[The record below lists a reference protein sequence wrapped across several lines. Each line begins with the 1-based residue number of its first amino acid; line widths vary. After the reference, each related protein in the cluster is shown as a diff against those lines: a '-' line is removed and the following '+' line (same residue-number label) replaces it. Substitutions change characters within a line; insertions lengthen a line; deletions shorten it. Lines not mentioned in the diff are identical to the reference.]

1 MLDTSARLLR
11 LLSLLQ
17 TPRVWPGSE
26 LAERLGVSGRTVRN
40 DIDRLREL
48 GYPVDATRGAAGGY
62 RLGAGAAMP
71 PLLLDDEEAVAVTIA
86 LRTAA
91 QGAVP
96 GTEETSLQALAKL
109 EQVLPSRLRRRVR
122 ALQAFTMAVP
132 ADRPA
137 PTVSADTLT
146 TLVSACRDRERLR
159 FDYLDHAGSSTRRV
173 VEPYRAVNWGQR
185 WYLVAW
191 DVEREDWRTFRI
203 DRIQPRTPTGP
214 RFTPREPPGG
224 DLTAYVS
231 LRVSSA
237 AWRHHARVTVHAPA
251 PAVIEQINPAVGTV
265 EALDADTC
273 VLTTGADTLQ
283 TLAAYLGMLDFDFDV
298 TEPVELVDHLR
309 RLADRYSRS
318 TPPTRCDE
326 KTPSGPSEPASTRS
340 ATAEPDDPNET
351 SHS

>member
-17 TPRVWPGSE
+17 TPRAWPGSV
-26 LAERLGVSGRTVRN
+26 LAERLGVSGRTIRN

-48 GYPVDATRGAAGGY
+48 GYPVDAERGSTGGY

-96 GTEETSLQALAKL
+96 GTEENALRALVKL

-122 ALQAFTMAVP
+122 ALQAYTVAVP

-137 PTVSADTLT
+137 PTVSAEVLT

-159 FDYLDHAGSSTRRV
+159 FDYLDHGGSSTRRV
-173 VEPYRAVNWGQR
+173 VEPYRAVNWGRR

-214 RFTPREPPGG
+214 RFAPREPPGG
-224 DLTAYVS
+224 DVAAYVS
-231 LRVSSA
+231 RRVSGA

-251 PAVIEQINPAVGTV
+251 AAVIERINPAVGTV
-265 EALDADTC
+265 EAVDSDTC
-273 VLTTGADTLQ
+273 VLTTGADTVQ
-283 TLAAYLGMLDFDFDV
+283 TLAVHLGMLDFDFDV
-298 TEPVELVDHLR
+298 TEPEELVTHLR
-309 RLADRYSRS
+309 RLGSRYARS
-318 TPPTRCDE
+318 TPPNPT
-326 KTPSGPSEPASTRS
+326 PASPNPTPTPTPDPTAPPTR
-340 ATAEPDDPNET
+340 
-351 SHS
+351 

>member
-17 TPRVWPGSE
+17 TPRAWPGSE

-48 GYPVDATRGAAGGY
+48 GYPVDATRGATGGY
-62 RLGAGAAMP
+62 RLGAGAVMP

-96 GTEETSLQALAKL
+96 GTEETSLRALSKL

-122 ALQAFTMAVP
+122 TLQAYTVAVP
-132 ADRPA
+132 DDRPA
-137 PTVSADTLT
+137 PALSADVLT

-159 FDYLDHAGSSTRRV
+159 FDYLDHAGSPTRRV
-173 VEPYRAVNWGQR
+173 VEPYRAVNWGRR

-191 DVEREDWRTFRI
+191 DTEREDWRTFRA
-203 DRIQPRTPTGP
+203 DRIRPRTPTGP
-214 RFTPREPPGG
+214 RFAPREPPGA
-224 DLTAYVS
+224 DIAAYVS
-231 LRVSSA
+231 RRVSGA

-251 PAVIEQINPAVGTV
+251 ADVVERINPAVGLV
-265 EALDADTC
+265 EAIDAESC
-273 VLTTGADTLQ
+273 LLITGADTVQ
-283 TLAAYLGMLDFDFDV
+283 TLAVHLSLLDLDFDV
-298 TEPVELVDHLR
+298 TEPEELVTYLR
-309 RLADRYSRS
+309 RLADRYARS
-318 TPPTRCDE
+318 VPP
-326 KTPSGPSEPASTRS
+326 A
-340 ATAEPDDPNET
+340 
-351 SHS
+351 H

>member
-1 MLDTSARLLR
+1 MLDTSARLLA

-17 TPRVWPGSE
+17 TPRSWPGSE

-48 GYPVDATRGAAGGY
+48 GYPVDAARGAAGGY

-96 GTEETSLQALAKL
+96 GTEETSLRALAKL

-122 ALQAFTMAVP
+122 TLQAYTVAVP

-137 PTVSADTLT
+137 PTVSADVLT

-159 FDYLDHAGSSTRRV
+159 FDYFDHAGSPTRRT
-173 VEPYRAVNWGQR
+173 VEPHRAVNWGRR

-203 DRIQPRTPTGP
+203 DRMRPRTPTGP
-214 RFTPREPPGG
+214 RFAPREPPAA
-224 DLTAYVS
+224 DLAAYVS
-231 LRVSSA
+231 GRVASA

-251 PAVIEQINPAVGTV
+251 AAVVERINPAVGTV
-265 EALDADTC
+265 EAVDADSCT
-273 VLTTGADTLQ
+273 LITGADTLRA
-283 TLAAYLGMLDFDFDV
+283 LAVHLGMLDLDFEV
-298 TEPVELVDHLR
+298 TGPPELVTHLR
-309 RLADRYSRS
+309 GLADRYARS
-318 TPPTRCDE
+318 TPPED
-326 KTPSGPSEPASTRS
+326 
-340 ATAEPDDPNET
+340 
-351 SHS
+351 

>member
-1 MLDTSARLLR
+1 MQDTSARMLR

-17 TPRVWPGSE
+17 TRRAWPGSE

-62 RLGAGAAMP
+62 RLGAGATMP

-86 LRTAA
+86 LRTAT

-96 GTEETSLQALAKL
+96 GTEETAVRALTKL

-122 ALQAFTMAVP
+122 ALQTFTVAVP

-137 PTVSADTLT
+137 PAVSADVLT

-159 FDYLDHAGSSTRRV
+159 FDYLDHAGSPTRRL
-173 VEPYRAVNWGQR
+173 VEPYRAVNWGRR

-191 DVEREDWRTFRI
+191 DVEREDWRTFRV
-203 DRIQPRTPTGP
+203 DRMRPRTPTGP

-224 DLTAYVS
+224 DITAYVS

-251 PAVIEQINPAVGTV
+251 TAVIERINPAVGTV
-265 EALDADTC
+265 QPLDADTC
-273 VLTTGADTLQ
+273 VLTTGADTVQ
-283 TLAAYLGMLDFDFDV
+283 TLAAHLGMLDFDFDV

-309 RLADRYSRS
+309 RLADRYARS
-318 TPPTRCDE
+318 TPRRP
-326 KTPSGPSEPASTRS
+326 PS
-340 ATAEPDDPNET
+340 PDDGE
-351 SHS
+351 

>member
-17 TPRVWPGSE
+17 TPRAWPGSE
-26 LAERLGVSGRTVRN
+26 LAGRLGVSGRTVRN

-48 GYPVDATRGAAGGY
+48 GYPVDATRGTTGGY

-71 PLLLDDEEAVAVTIA
+71 PLLLDDEEAVAVTVA

-96 GTEETSLQALAKL
+96 GTEETSLRALAKL

-122 ALQAFTMAVP
+122 TIMTYTVAVP

-137 PTVSADTLT
+137 PTVTAQVLT
-146 TLVSACRDRERLR
+146 TLASACRDQERLR
-159 FDYLDHAGSSTRRV
+159 FDYLDHTGSLTRRI

-191 DVEREDWRTFRI
+191 DVERQDWRTFRA

-214 RFTPREPPGG
+214 RFTPRELPGG
-224 DLTAYVS
+224 DAAVYVS
-231 LRVSSA
+231 QRVSGA
-237 AWRHHARVTVHAPA
+237 AWLYHARVTVHAPA
-251 PAVIEQINPAVGTV
+251 AAVIEQINPAVGTV
-265 EALDADTC
+265 EALDANTC
-273 VLTTGADTLQ
+273 VLTTGADTVQ
-283 TLAAYLGMLDFDFDV
+283 TLAVYLGMLDFDFYV
-298 TEPVELVDHLR
+298 TEPAELVTHLR
-309 RLADRYSRS
+309 RLANRYSRS
-318 TPPTRCDE
+318 TPPT
-326 KTPSGPSEPASTRS
+326 P
-340 ATAEPDDPNET
+340 
-351 SHS
+351 

>member
-17 TPRVWPGSE
+17 TPRAWPGSE

-48 GYPVDATRGAAGGY
+48 GYPVDATRGATGGY

-122 ALQAFTMAVP
+122 TIQAYTVAVP

-137 PTVSADTLT
+137 PTVSADVLT
-146 TLVSACRDRERLR
+146 ALVSACRDQERLR
-159 FDYLDHAGSSTRRV
+159 FAYLDHAGSPTRRV
-173 VEPYRAVNWGQR
+173 VEPYRAVNWGRR

-191 DVEREDWRTFRI
+191 DVEREDWRTFRV
-203 DRIQPRTPTGP
+203 DRIQPCTPTGP
-214 RFTPREPPGG
+214 RFAPREPPG
-224 DLTAYVS
+224 DDIAAYVS
-231 LRVSSA
+231 QRVSSA
-237 AWRHHARVTVHAPA
+237 AWRYHARVTVHAPA
-251 PAVIEQINPAVGTV
+251 TAVIEQTNPAVGTV

-273 VLTTGADTLQ
+273 VLTTGADTVQ
-283 TLAAYLGMLDFDFDV
+283 TLAVYLGMLDFDFDV
-298 TEPVELVDHLR
+298 TEPVELVTYLR
-309 RLADRYSRS
+309 RLANRYARS
-318 TPPTRCDE
+318 TPPTHW
-326 KTPSGPSEPASTRS
+326 SE
-340 ATAEPDDPNET
+340 NER
-351 SHS
+351 